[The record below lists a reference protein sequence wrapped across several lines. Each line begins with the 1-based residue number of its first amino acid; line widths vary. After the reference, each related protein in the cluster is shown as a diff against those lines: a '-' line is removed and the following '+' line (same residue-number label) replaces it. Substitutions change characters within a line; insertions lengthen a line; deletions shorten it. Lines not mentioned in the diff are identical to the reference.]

1 MSARFCTKCG
11 TSLDLAAKFC
21 TSCGAPAAAPA
32 AKPDA
37 PVEIISPPA
46 ASLPP
51 SRVKKVMSRRTKLT
65 YVGVTIVIF
74 AVFLWL
80 FVDHL
85 PGGAHP
91 VIAAQQEVAM
101 ATMYMGQV
109 IQPFTVEAI
118 VTDGQIRV
126 PFTALQEHKLIEF
139 EYKTEATVVPLM
151 AYISAEGKL
160 VTSVRMCE
168 PCNSDHFRIEGME
181 LCCGRCETKW
191 KLNNLEGI
199 QGSCQKYPPDPVPSV
214 LVQDQGTK
222 TQYIAIDELV
232 VRRWKMRI

>member
-1 MSARFCTKCG
+1 MST
-11 TSLDLAAKFC
+11 
-21 TSCGAPAAAPA
+21 
-32 AKPDA
+32 
-37 PVEIISPPA
+37 
-46 ASLPP
+46 
-51 SRVKKVMSRRTKLT
+51 RTKILYGT
-65 YVGVTIVIF
+65 AVVVIF
-74 AVFLWL
+74 AVFLWM
-80 FVDHL
+80 FADHL

-91 VIAAQQEVAM
+91 VIQNQPEVAM

-109 IQPFTVEAI
+109 IQPYAVQASVI
-118 VTDGQIRV
+118 DGKIRV

-139 EYKTEATVVPLM
+139 EYRTETGIVPLM
-151 AYISAEGKL
+151 AFISAEGKM

-181 LCCGRCETKW
+181 LACGRCETRW

-214 LVQDQGTK
+214 IIQANN
-222 TQYIAIDELV
+222 TQYIAIDEQV